1 VSYLKADIAKL
12 VRTFT
17 NRLFLVGNPG
27 REVQES
33 KVTLGR
39 VYGVL
44 AVLILEANSST
55 GLMEVEV
62 HLLNGPG
69 LAPRKCHVLRLSLP
83 SSQPRFAINT
93 VDNLIVVHHQA
104 TATSLLFDI
113 ALSGEVINDVTYHA
127 PITPA
132 RSIKPFALK
141 LPSLSPDGQIMQC
154 ELCKLRLVNII
165 IFILI
170 KPSSLCRFHPLG
182 TVPAKYCHRC
192 QIGLH
197 VVSKS

>member
-1 VSYLKADIAKL
+1 M
-12 VRTFT
+12 
-17 NRLFLVGNPG
+17 GNPG

-44 AVLILEANSST
+44 AVLILQSNSTT
-55 GLMEVEV
+55 GMMEVEV

-69 LAPRKCHVLRLSLP
+69 LAPRKCHVLRLSLVG
-83 SSQPRFAINT
+83 RFAINT

-113 ALSGEVINDVTYHA
+113 ALSGEVIDNVTYHA
-127 PITPA
+127 PITTG

-141 LPSLSPDGQIMQC
+141 LPSLSPDGQILQC
-154 ELCKLRLVNII
+154 ELCMLLNHKYYIYLT
-165 IFILI
+165 
-170 KPSSLCRFHPLG
+170 SSLFNYRLNKLG
-182 TVPAKYCHRC
+182 ALPA
-192 QIGLH
+192 
-197 VVSKS
+197 